1 MITNLV
7 NKTSKHNKVLR
18 KVEIMRK
25 LFIIEE
31 RDRFHRVWNF
41 VVPLPR
47 MGNNNRIQSIPPLTK
62 NSKIKIRK
70 KRKKSISYR
79 AH

>member
-1 MITNLV
+1 MITSLI
-7 NKTSKHNKVLR
+7 NKTSKYNKVLR

-31 RDRFHRVWNF
+31 REGFHRVWNF

-47 MGNNNRIQSIPPLTK
+47 MGNNNSIQSIPPLTK

-70 KRKKSISYR
+70 ERKKSTS
-79 AH
+79 